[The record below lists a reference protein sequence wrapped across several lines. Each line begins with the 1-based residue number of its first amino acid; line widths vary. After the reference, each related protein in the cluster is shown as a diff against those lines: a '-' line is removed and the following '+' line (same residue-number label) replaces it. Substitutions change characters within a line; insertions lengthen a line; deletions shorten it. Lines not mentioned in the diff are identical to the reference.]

1 MNVAWPSAKWIFLAQ
16 VFSTLA
22 MVGVIWFVQLVHYPL
37 FNRVGTEA
45 FVGFQACNLRK
56 TGWVVIPLMLIEL
69 ATALLLIWQRP
80 EGILPDQVWIGVGL
94 LVAIW
99 LSTALI
105 QAPLHRRL
113 SLEFLPGTHRK
124 LVMTNWIRTIA
135 WSARGWLILWML
147 AG

>member
-45 FVGFQACNLRK
+45 FLGFQACNLRK
-56 TGWVVIPLMLIEL
+56 TGWVVIP
-69 ATALLLIWQRP
+69 
-80 EGILPDQVWIGVGL
+80 
-94 LVAIW
+94 
-99 LSTALI
+99 
-105 QAPLHRRL
+105 
-113 SLEFLPGTHRK
+113 FLPGTHRK

-147 AG
+147 TG